1 MAQHDIQG
9 AINNLEVFMKKFL
22 SVFICVNLW
31 LVGLCFA
38 EVKKDATT
46 KASPTY
52 QAKKSTVSA
61 TEVKK
66 STETANPEKSPAPVK
81 TAKPKIDK
89 RTNVQKLKDANWL
102 VRRNAA
108 ISLGTEKNKNAVLP
122 LIGLLKD
129 ENTEVRRCAAVSLGE
144 IGDKQAV
151 PHLIKSLN
159 DADGGMII
167 DSANSIA
174 KFKDVSSIPS
184 LKKLLTDGRPVIRIT
199 ALKSLMVF
207 SDQPDVQAI
216 IVERLNDE
224 AEGVRLTAIQSV
236 SSMKLK
242 SAVGNLIKNL
252 SDVNPT
258 VRAESAKA
266 LGELGDKSAIEPLKK
281 AAAVEDENTEVIEAA
296 KQAIEKLES
305 KKNEKAIKN

>member
-1 MAQHDIQG
+1 M
-9 AINNLEVFMKKFL
+9 
-22 SVFICVNLW
+22 
-31 LVGLCFA
+31 
-38 EVKKDATT
+38 
-46 KASPTY
+46 
-52 QAKKSTVSA
+52 
-61 TEVKK
+61 
-66 STETANPEKSPAPVK
+66 
-81 TAKPKIDK
+81 
-89 RTNVQKLKDANWL
+89 
-102 VRRNAA
+102 
-108 ISLGTEKNKNAVLP
+108 
-122 LIGLLKD
+122 LKD